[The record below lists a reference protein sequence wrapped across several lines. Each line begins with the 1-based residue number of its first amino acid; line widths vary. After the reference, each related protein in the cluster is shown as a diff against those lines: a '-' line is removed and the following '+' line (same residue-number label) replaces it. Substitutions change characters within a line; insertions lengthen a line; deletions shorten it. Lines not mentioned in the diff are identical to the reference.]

1 MRRALVAI
9 AVWSGFA
16 AATDAADEP
25 RRNVFDDPFVQLTHG
40 LPACPVPP
48 GPLLTEAEARAQA
61 HGRAERGTSCF
72 RAGRCRLPNS
82 YLYDREIMPRVQK
95 AVDADGRFERT
106 TSVWATGQR
115 RWVWLQGCV
124 GTAADGQALEA
135 LVRGLDDVEGVVN
148 ELVVVAVPDAR

>member
-1 MRRALVAI
+1 MRSVLIALLALP
-9 AVWSGFA
+9 ALAW
-16 AATDAADEP
+16 AADEP

-48 GPLLTEAEARAQA
+48 GPTLTEAEAKAQA
-61 HGRAERGTSCF
+61 HGRIERGTSCY

-82 YLYDREIMPRVQK
+82 YLYDKEIMPRVQK

-115 RWVWLQGCV
+115 RWIWLQGCV
-124 GTAADGQALEA
+124 SS
-135 LVRGLDDVEGVVN
+135 
-148 ELVVVAVPDAR
+148 